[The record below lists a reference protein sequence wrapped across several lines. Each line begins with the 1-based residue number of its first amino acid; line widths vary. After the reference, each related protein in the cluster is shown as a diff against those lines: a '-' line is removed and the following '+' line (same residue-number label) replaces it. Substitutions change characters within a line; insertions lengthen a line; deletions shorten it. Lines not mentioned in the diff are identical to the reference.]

1 MGINFLSRINITF
14 HLFKLGDKM
23 ARPRGRDARPKLDPI
38 RRKCSTCGKIK
49 VVKHRSWKMPTN
61 SSEFNIPIYNKN
73 ATKKNREDVK
83 GAEVKNYCSLECSG
97 DGFENKYTED
107 DFDR

>member
-1 MGINFLSRINITF
+1 
-14 HLFKLGDKM
+14 M
-23 ARPRGRDARPKLDPI
+23 ARPRGRDARPKLEPI

-49 VVKHRSWKMPTN
+49 VVKHRSFKMPTN

-73 ATKKNREDVK
+73 ASKKNREDVK
-83 GAEVKNYCSLECSG
+83 GVEVKNYCSIECSG

>member
-1 MGINFLSRINITF
+1 MHSN
-14 HLFKLGDKM
+14 
-23 ARPRGRDARPKLDPI
+23 
-38 RRKCSTCGKIK
+38 
-49 VVKHRSWKMPTN
+49 
-61 SSEFNIPIYNKN
+61 NIPIYNKN
-73 ATKKNREDVK
+73 AEHKNREDVK